1 LAGGSKAIIR
11 PSGTEPKVK
20 LYLMAQGD
28 DAAGCD
34 SALGAMKE
42 AMLRLVKA

>member
-1 LAGGSKAIIR
+1 MNARNFIHS
-11 PSGTEPKVK
+11 EPKVK

-28 DAAGCD
+28 DGASCD
-34 SALGAMKE
+34 SALTAIKE